1 MNKFPEEKTS
11 NLFQLSPCYLTF
23 LTSVA
28 CLKDQYHQRLAV
40 NIRPDILYANKRLTL
55 TFANTYLHTLIIRE
69 SSSRYILKKNDLKG
83 AKLFWETM
91 KNNRK

>member
-1 MNKFPEEKTS
+1 MFNHETS
-11 NLFQLSPCYLTF
+11 SY
-23 LTSVA
+23 
-28 CLKDQYHQRLAV
+28 Y
-40 NIRPDILYANKRLTL
+40 
-55 TFANTYLHTLIIRE
+55 IIRE